1 MIDII
6 LKVWVVILIIALI
19 ICWFIML
26 RIPVVDHNRDV
37 IIEAIYQYRIH
48 CMYKHML
55 SDMNS
60 VRYSDMEDVGKT
72 LFRFWDWGFTRIL
85 PKDKFEMIKPYIK

>member
-6 LKVWVVILIIALI
+6 LKVWFVILLI
-19 ICWFIML
+19 TLIFCLYLMVRL
-26 RIPVVDHNRDV
+26 PVVSQYHDV

-48 CMYKHML
+48 CIEEHKISELDNVKH
-55 SDMNS
+55 
-60 VRYSDMEDVGKT
+60 SDMEDISKT
-72 LFRFWDWGFTRIL
+72 LFRFWDWDYTRIL